1 MLNWI
6 ASMPNFSAYG
16 TPTYFIY
23 LLLAILPLGI
33 GLYFGKRFSWY
44 EAIISFIF
52 LFLMF
57 DGSDAKQ
64 MVSLVVYVIYQTI
77 LVMSYYH
84 YRQNH
89 NAGGVFY
96 VTVFLSLLPIVIVK
110 VTPAMVG
117 HNSLLGF
124 LGISYLTFRAA
135 GTIIETR
142 DGAVKD
148 INWWKFIRFILFMPT
163 ITSGPIDRYRR
174 FSKDYRKVPSRDKY
188 LKMVEKG
195 IMYLFI
201 GFLYKFVIDYFF
213 AQQWLPYVE
222 QMALNHGH
230 HFSWWVVAVA
240 YIYSGDL
247 YFDFAGYSLFAVAIS
262 YFMGVE
268 TPMNFNKPF
277 VSKNIKEFWNRWHM
291 SLSFWFRDYIFMR
304 FVFLATKKRW
314 FKNRNVLSSLAYMLN
329 MVTMGFWHGIT
340 WYYIL
345 YGFLHGFALVTNDA
359 WLRYK
364 RKHFKGL
371 QSTELT
377 QNVARFITFNF
388 VVFSFLIFSGFL
400 NTLFFGH

>member
-64 MVSLVVYVIYQTI
+64 MVSLVVYVLYQTI
-77 LVMSYYH
+77 LVMAYYH

-148 INWWKFIRFILFMPT
+148 INWWKFIRFMLFMPT

-222 QMALNHGH
+222 NMALTHGH
-230 HFSWWVVAVA
+230 HMSWWVVAVA

-371 QSTELT
+371 QSTALT